1 MPLCE
6 HKGRN
11 LPIQKNKVEKF
22 KRNFWKVLI
31 GMININ
37 KISSIENE
45 EKYTNKK
52 NFFKSLT
59 TFWFTLYLIII

>member
-1 MPLCE
+1 VPLCE

-22 KRNFWKVLI
+22 KRNFRKVLR

-45 EKYTNKK
+45 EKYNQ
-52 NFFKSLT
+52 
-59 TFWFTLYLIII
+59 